1 MRLKVLIVDDEP
13 LPREG
18 LRMMLAEDHQIVE
31 TLEARNGPEAV
42 ALIASKRPDLVLLD
56 VQMPRMDGFQVIDAV
71 GPERMPAV
79 IFVTAY
85 DSYALKAFEVN
96 AIDYL
101 LKPVHEDRFR
111 GALER
116 AKARIQAEPAEAAGG
131 RMLSL
136 LETIAHPR
144 QYLKRLA
151 IRSSAKTVFV
161 KVQDVDWMEA
171 AENYVQL
178 HVGEKRHLLHI
189 PITTLEAA
197 LDPNSF
203 VRVHRSVI
211 VNLQRIK
218 SLSPATHGQYTI
230 VLESGVQLQSGR
242 SYSEAVRALTVN
254 HF

>member
-1 MRLKVLIVDDEP
+1 MVA
-13 LPREG
+13 G
-18 LRMMLAEDHQIVE
+18 ATLAFLAPTTGSQIYAQNYSRFP
-31 TLEARNGPEAV
+31 TPSGRFYSPYAHGPYGSPSQGYGNAFE
-42 ALIASKRPDLVLLD
+42 IH
-56 VQMPRMDGFQVIDAV
+56 
-71 GPERMPAV
+71 GP
-79 IFVTAY
+79 T
-85 DSYALKAFEVN
+85 LKAFEVN

-189 PITTLEAA
+189 PITTLEAS